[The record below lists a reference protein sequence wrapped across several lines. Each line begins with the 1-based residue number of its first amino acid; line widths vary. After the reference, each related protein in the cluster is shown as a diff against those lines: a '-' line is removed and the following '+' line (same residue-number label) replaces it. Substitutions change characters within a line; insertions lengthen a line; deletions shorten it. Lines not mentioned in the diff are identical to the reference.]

1 MIRILQI
8 IGSLGYA
15 GVENVVMNYY
25 RYIDRTKVQFDFIT
39 CSQSPERY
47 DEEILALGGRI
58 FRLPSRSRQPL
69 KYMKALRKL
78 LRTEKYSIVHIQQ
91 NSASMAMDAICC
103 RLCGVR
109 YIIGHSHNTSCNI
122 VWQHRLFKPFVNLFL
137 THRFACS
144 VAAGKWVFGK
154 RRKDIRI
161 IPNAIEAEKF
171 YYSERVRSEYR
182 EEFNLKDKYVVG
194 FVGRLAVQ
202 KNVFRVLE
210 IFSELKRQKENA
222 VLLLVGDG
230 DQRSDLEK
238 YCEDHNL
245 SNSCFFLGKRNDVSG
260 LMQMMDVFCFPSLYE
275 GLGIV
280 CVEAQASGL
289 PCVVS
294 TAVPAPNIT
303 GKVSYISLQ
312 EENEVWVKE
321 LLKQESIERGSIEN
335 IFKDSGYDIK
345 RVAVD
350 LEKFYLSLT
359 NK

>member
-1 MIRILQI
+1 M
-8 IGSLGYA
+8 
-15 GVENVVMNYY
+15 
-25 RYIDRTKVQFDFIT
+25 
-39 CSQSPERY
+39 
-47 DEEILALGGRI
+47 
-58 FRLPSRSRQPL
+58 
-69 KYMKALRKL
+69 
-78 LRTEKYSIVHIQQ
+78 
-91 NSASMAMDAICC
+91 
-103 RLCGVR
+103 
-109 YIIGHSHNTSCNI
+109 
-122 VWQHRLFKPFVNLFL
+122 
-137 THRFACS
+137 
-144 VAAGKWVFGK
+144 
-154 RRKDIRI
+154 
-161 IPNAIEAEKF
+161 
-171 YYSERVRSEYR
+171 
-182 EEFNLKDKYVVG
+182 
-194 FVGRLAVQ
+194 
-202 KNVFRVLE
+202 
-210 IFSELKRQKENA
+210 
-222 VLLLVGDG
+222 LLVGDG

-245 SNSCFFLGKRNDVSG
+245 SNACFFLGKRNDVSG